1 MVYVKNP
8 HNTRLKYSDG
18 RNVFRLK
25 LFSAVLSRSLDS
37 SSDQLRLFRNHL
49 VENENLF
56 IRDSSWSPPI
66 IIYHQDAPKI
76 NPCDLIITISRS
88 SMPKQEL

>member
-1 MVYVKNP
+1 MVNVKNP

-25 LFSAVLSRSLDS
+25 LFSAVQSRPYDT
-37 SSDQLRLFRNHL
+37 SSDQSRLFRNYL
-49 VENENLF
+49 VENETLF

-66 IIYHQDAPKI
+66 IIYHKDAPQI
-76 NPCDLIITISRS
+76 IPCYLIITISRP
-88 SMPKQEL
+88 SMPKPEA